1 MWEGQKL
8 KSLTLKNKNTPMD
21 LTVWWPGYDMDF
33 RVIAFWYKKKKR
45 IGYLVTNLPRETVPA
60 ADIVGL
66 YRLRWQ
72 IELLFKELKSY
83 CNLKKFSKENK
94 HIVKTLIYASFIT
107 VLLKRFLTFSTEQL
121 KSL

>member
-1 MWEGQKL
+1 
-8 KSLTLKNKNTPMD
+8 MD
-21 LTVWWPGYDMDF
+21 LTVRWPGYDMDF

-72 IELLFKELKSY
+72 IELLFNSIL
-83 CNLKKFSKENK
+83 
-94 HIVKTLIYASFIT
+94 
-107 VLLKRFLTFSTEQL
+107 
-121 KSL
+121 